1 MARPP
6 RSAPLGRPLWIMGR
20 PRPPIAPLARTP
32 MGRPSRAWM
41 LLLPRRCF
49 KLFCLSFNAAWTEGL
64 FSICWA
70 SLLFL
75 ALASC
80 CCCCIEARIFTGIGC
95 LFFSMLVKRS
105 FRDILVVLFSTTFGA
120 DCAAIFKSRG
130 SKEKDARA
138 PPGAATA
145 AAEGGP
151 GAGRT

>member
-6 RSAPLGRPLWIMGR
+6 RSPPLGKPLWIMGR
-20 PRPPIAPLARTP
+20 PRPPIAPLARVP
-32 MGRPSRAWM
+32 MGRPNRAWM

-49 KLFCLSFNAAWTEGL
+49 KLCLSFNAAWTEGL

-80 CCCCIEARIFTGIGC
+80 CCCIEARIFTGIGC
-95 LFFSMLVKRS
+95 LFFSILVKRS
-105 FRDILVVLFSTTFGA
+105 FRDILVVLFSTTFGV
-120 DCAAIFKSRG
+120 DCAAIFKSRE
-130 SKEKDARA
+130 SKETDASA
-138 PPGAATA
+138 PAGAATTA
-145 AAEGGP
+145 VAGGP

>member
-1 MARPP
+1 
-6 RSAPLGRPLWIMGR
+6 
-20 PRPPIAPLARTP
+20 
-32 MGRPSRAWM
+32 M

-49 KLFCLSFNAAWTEGL
+49 KLFCLSFKAAWTEGL

-80 CCCCIEARIFTGIGC
+80 CCCCMVARIFTGIGC

-120 DCAAIFKSRG
+120 DCAAIFRSTESKQAVARSRL
-130 SKEKDARA
+130 
-138 PPGAATA
+138 
-145 AAEGGP
+145 
-151 GAGRT
+151 